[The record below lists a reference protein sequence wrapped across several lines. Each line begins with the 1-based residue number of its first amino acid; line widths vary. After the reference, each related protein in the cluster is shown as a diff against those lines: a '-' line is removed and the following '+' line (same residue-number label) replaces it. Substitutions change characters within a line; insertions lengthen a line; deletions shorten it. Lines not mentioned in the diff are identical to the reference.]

1 MTPRPAVLVMTLV
14 LSAACSSNQTDVD
27 PSPVMQPPP
36 SMVEVS
42 FRSGDARLNGFFYLA
57 AGRPPHPL
65 VVFLHGYPG
74 YEKNL
79 DLAQAVRRAGYHVL
93 FADYRGVWGSGGVFS
108 FKNSLE
114 DTKAILR
121 FVREPAIA
129 AKYGIDARRIALVG
143 HSLGGWLA
151 LMSAGDEPPTVC
163 VAALAAWNVGSAAL
177 RFPGHANEMAAEL
190 TEFRQSTDPAG
201 GPVRAHA
208 EDLLAEMLANASRW
222 DYLQRAPALGDRA
235 LLLVAASRDSV
246 VEDIAMHEQ
255 LAKLARSAG
264 NHHVSLVRYDDDHPF
279 SAHRLALARLLAGW
293 LRDECAATQSGHF

>member
-1 MTPRPAVLVMTLV
+1 
-14 LSAACSSNQTDVD
+14 
-27 PSPVMQPPP
+27 MQAPP

-42 FRSGDARLNGFFYLA
+42 IRSGDARLNGLFYLA
-57 AGRPPHPL
+57 AGPQPHPL

-74 YEKNL
+74 YDKNL

-93 FADYRGVWGSGGVFS
+93 YVDYRGAWGSGGVFS

-121 FVREPAIA
+121 FVREPAA
-129 AKYGIDARRIALVG
+129 TTKYGIDTRRMALVG
-143 HSLGGWLA
+143 HSLGGWMA

-163 VAALAAWNVGSAAL
+163 VAALAAWNVGGAAL
-177 RFPGHANEMAAEL
+177 RFPDHADEMAAEL
-190 TEFRQSTDPAG
+190 TEFQESTDPAG

-222 DYLQRAPALGDRA
+222 DYLQRAPALGNRA

-246 VEDIAMHEQ
+246 VEDIAMHKE
-255 LAKLARSAG
+255 LANVARSAG
-264 NHHVSLVRYDDDHPF
+264 NHHVSLVTYNDDHQF
-279 SAHRLALARLLAGW
+279 SAHRLALARLLTVW
-293 LRDECAATQSGHF
+293 LRDECAPTQRGVQ

>member
-1 MTPRPAVLVMTLV
+1 MPA
-14 LSAACSSNQTDVD
+14 
-27 PSPVMQPPP
+27 PP

-42 FRSGDARLNGFFYLA
+42 IRSGDARLNGLFYLA
-57 AGRPPHPL
+57 AGRQPHPL

-93 FADYRGVWGSGGVFS
+93 YADYRGAWGSGGVFS

-121 FVREPAIA
+121 FVREPATA
-129 AKYGIDARRIALVG
+129 TKYGIDTRRMALVG
-143 HSLGGWLA
+143 HSLGGWVA

-163 VAALAAWNVGSAAL
+163 VAALAAWNVGGAAL
-177 RFPGHANEMAAEL
+177 RFPDHADEMAAEL
-190 TEFRQSTDPAG
+190 TEFRESTDPAG

-222 DYLQRAPALGDRA
+222 DYLQRAAALGNRA
-235 LLLVAASRDSV
+235 LLLVAASHDSV
-246 VEDIAMHEQ
+246 VEDIAMHEE
-255 LAKLARSAG
+255 LANVARSAG
-264 NHHVSLVRYDDDHPF
+264 NHHVSLVTYNDDHQF
-279 SAHRLALARLLAGW
+279 SAHRLALAHLLTGW
-293 LRDECAATQSGHF
+293 LRDECAATQKGAQ